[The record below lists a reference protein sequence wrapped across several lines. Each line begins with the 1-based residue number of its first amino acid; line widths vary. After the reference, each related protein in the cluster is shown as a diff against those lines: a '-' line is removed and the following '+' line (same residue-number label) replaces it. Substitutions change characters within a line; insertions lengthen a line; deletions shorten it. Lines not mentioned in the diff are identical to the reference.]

1 MGLPTHALSK
11 TKDGRVDIFP
21 APTEETLRTCVY
33 RKLDS
38 AVTVMKAADDR
49 L

>member
-1 MGLPTHALSK
+1 MMLVKATVPRLIYA
-11 TKDGRVDIFP
+11 
-21 APTEETLRTCVY
+21 CVY

-38 AVTVMKAADDR
+38 AVTVMKAAEDR